1 MIKLSRILSL
11 TLPILFVMYACSPKE
26 ELPDKPS
33 TPTDVKVTGVSL
45 SQVSVSLS
53 IDETFKLDA
62 ILSPANATDKSVTWS
77 SSDPSV
83 VAVSNG
89 MIKGL
94 KIGTATITVTTID
107 GGYTA
112 VCLVTVKAA
121 PEPDPEPEPEPEEDP
136 NSTLAKPDNFNS
148 GDSPF

>member
-45 SQVSVSLS
+45 NQTSVSLS

-77 SSDPSV
+77 SSDASV

-89 MIKGL
+89 MIKR
-94 KIGTATITVTTID
+94 VRQQ
-107 GGYTA
+107 
-112 VCLVTVKAA
+112 
-121 PEPDPEPEPEPEEDP
+121 
-136 NSTLAKPDNFNS
+136 
-148 GDSPF
+148 SP